1 VLADGI
7 GTAMETT
14 FRRDGAITGGDKGG
28 CHMNDVSDRLTQVL
42 QEVVMNLDRSAPEA
56 DPEGDAKA
64 KPGIK
69 EISGGQSRIYDGKR
83 KIRGCA
89 GALRG
94 RPVSVNLHGSSE
106 MTLAALCHAPCR
118 FRIVRNTLGARL
130 NFLQGRRIRSGVQD
144 FDSRFLIR
152 ETGRCGLE
160 MFFQRS
166 DIASKMQG
174 LMPFFSLTSEPGSME
189 LSRDFDQQ
197 DIRPDQIVGSL
208 EVLSDL
214 AGALEE
220 AMIDSGVMS
229 GEECGNAGRE
239 GGVE

>member
-1 VLADGI
+1 
-7 GTAMETT
+7 
-14 FRRDGAITGGDKGG
+14 
-28 CHMNDVSDRLTQVL
+28 MNDVSDRLTQVL
-42 QEVVMNLDRSAPEA
+42 QEVVMSLDRPAKEA

-69 EISGGQSRIYDGKR
+69 EISDDHSRIYDGRR

-106 MTLAALCHAPCR
+106 MTVAVLCHAPCR
-118 FRIVRNTLGARL
+118 FRIVRNTFVARL

-152 ETGRCGLE
+152 ETGRCGLD

-166 DIASKMQG
+166 DVASMMQG

-197 DIRPDQIVGSL
+197 ELRPDRIIGRL
-208 EVLSDL
+208 AVLSDL

-220 AMIDSGVMS
+220 AMIDREVMS
-229 GEECGNAGRE
+229 GEGYVDAGRE
-239 GGVE
+239 GGGE